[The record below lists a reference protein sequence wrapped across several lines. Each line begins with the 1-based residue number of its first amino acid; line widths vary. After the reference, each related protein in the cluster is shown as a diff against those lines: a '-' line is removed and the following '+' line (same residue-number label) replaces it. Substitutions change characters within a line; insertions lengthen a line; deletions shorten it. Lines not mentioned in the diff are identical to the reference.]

1 MADDDLVVRCVE
13 LQRAL
18 RDRDEQER
26 RLRADLADEQ
36 ARELSLAACERV
48 LSRRTGLYRWL
59 IREGWTP
66 PAAVV
71 RHLLE
76 DEVLLGEAVG
86 EVGG

>member
-1 MADDDLVVRCVE
+1 MGDDELVLRCVE

-26 RLRADLADEQ
+26 RLRADHDDEQ

-48 LSRRTGLYRWL
+48 LSRRTGLYRSL
-59 IREGWTP
+59 IREGWVP
-66 PAAVV
+66 PPRVV

-76 DEVLLGEAVG
+76 DEVLLGEPIG